1 MLPQPEFAR
10 LRRTLGRVGVL
21 TGSRRANYLLTEELR
36 RRGIISVLLLPSETI
51 PLDIRVVIA
60 SKELEKMVP
69 RLKLV
74 TWMEESSPQDVVDR
88 AVYVLNS
95 GDRFEEASIG
105 VDPGKEI
112 GVAVVADG
120 KVLKTDAFKSVDRA
134 VEEVLRQLSILPCS
148 RKVVRIGSGAEDYGS
163 SILSALKLQLPCDVE
178 IQKVEEW
185 GTTKDVLSS
194 NHKRSSRNAAS
205 AARIALRQKRP
216 RPRGA

>member
-36 RRGIISVLLLPSETI
+36 RRGIISVLLQPSETI

-88 AVYVLNS
+88 AVYVINS
-95 GDRFEEASIG
+95 RDRFEEARIG

-185 GTTKDVLSS
+185 
-194 NHKRSSRNAAS
+194 
-205 AARIALRQKRP
+205 
-216 RPRGA
+216 